1 MTDHDNSNK
10 PSWFTDEAPRQP
22 SPDASLFGGAYIGKR
37 SATDDL
43 INPNL
48 PVRESGLILQ
58 YRARQAAAKQAA
70 EGQEGPTTTEAAPQ
84 AAPDSSPQRSGD
96 APVQR
101 KRYADWRSMTG
112 GPGLINPN
120 LPVRES
126 GLILQYRAR
135 QAAAKQA
142 AEGQTT
148 TEAAPQAA
156 PESGVLPTGGAPI
169 QRKRDSA
176 ESVASIDPAVVQSG
190 GSTAPDP
197 ATHTGMGAH
206 FGAEALDANAAAV
219 QRKATGAATDDHVH
233 EAAQRGVAGG
243 GSALP
248 HLDVIQ
254 RLFGSHDVSK
264 IQAHTGDAAARAST
278 EIGAEAYA
286 TGDHV
291 AFADAPSLHTAAHEA
306 AHVVQQRGGVQLKGG
321 VGAAGDQYEQHAN
334 QVADAVVAGRSA
346 EGLLDSYAG
355 GGGAGATA
363 VQRFGRDEHADIPT
377 KHLIELYAYLR
388 TPDGKKWANDHGY
401 KSPEDLIR
409 RMEADPVVRADNEP
423 VKPGEKKHVAKLHGK
438 KTDFTYGEVT
448 AMMGD
453 LFGHWESLY
462 NANEDQRSHLM
473 GEDTTA
479 SNEKYTKGEYLKLAS
494 KNDSH
499 FAGKNQDAWL
509 DHHNQAIQLAM
520 KSGSDEM
527 LFEQALFI
535 DAAGGHFLTDAFS
548 AGHQFEK
555 AKIFNAVLIDVNKHF
570 IETDNK
576 QMQAYVGL
584 AGAADPGNIANLVIK
599 AIHDKMNLEGFDVV
613 NGKGM
618 KWKTFG
624 DGNLEKSPETQRIAA
639 LAVFESRQQVIG
651 ARNAKTPPEVKEVQD
666 FFPTNNTI
674 EKANDY
680 ALGLIPWARQQVE
693 KILYD
698 QRGAASSKAG
708 PVGGFIVEH
717 NIEAIGDPARER
729 NILQDQQFDRDHGG
743 SGAGTVAPQFE
754 FRFGK

>member
-1 MTDHDNSNK
+1 MGGGFESKPGGRSLVEQELVGGMTGSGSGSV
-10 PSWFTDEAPRQP
+10 PSV
-22 SPDASLFGGAYIGKR
+22 GKR
-37 SATDDL
+37 TLTEGLS
-43 INPNL
+43 L
-48 PVRESGLILQ
+48 PI
-58 YRARQAAAKQAA
+58 
-70 EGQEGPTTTEAAPQ
+70 
-84 AAPDSSPQRSGD
+84 
-96 APVQR
+96 
-101 KRYADWRSMTG
+101 M
-112 GPGLINPN
+112 
-120 LPVRES
+120 
-126 GLILQYRAR
+126 
-135 QAAAKQA
+135 
-142 AEGQTT
+142 
-148 TEAAPQAA
+148 
-156 PESGVLPTGGAPI
+156 
-169 QRKRDSA
+169 
-176 ESVASIDPAVVQSG
+176 
-190 GSTAPDP
+190 
-197 ATHTGMGAH
+197 
-206 FGAEALDANAAAV
+206 
-219 QRKATGAATDDHVH
+219 RKATGDAGTGTAVEAQVGAAGKTNGTPLP
-233 EAAQRGVAGG
+233 APLRGELEPALGADL
-243 GSALP
+243 SA
-248 HLDVIQ
+248 VRI
-254 RLFGSHDVSK
+254 
-264 IQAHTGDAAARAST
+264 HTGAASASASDALSAK
-278 EIGAEAYA
+278 AYA
-286 TGDHV
+286 TGQDVH
-291 AFADAPSLHTAAHEA
+291 FAANAYDPASASGRHLIAHEV
-306 AHVVQQRGGVQLKGG
+306 AHTVQQQ
-321 VGAAGDQYEQHAN
+321 GAAPGIQ
-334 QVADAVVAGRSA
+334 RSA
-346 EGLLDSYAG
+346 TVSTPGDAAERQAESFASAFV
-355 GGGAGATA
+355 GGASTQGIVTQGMQPAA
-363 VQRFGRDEHADIPT
+363 QIHRFGRDEHADIPT
-377 KHLIELYAYLR
+377 KHLTNLYEYLR
-388 TPDGKKWANDHGY
+388 TPAGKKWATDHGY
-401 KSPEDLIR
+401 KNPEDLIR
-409 RMEADPVVRADNEP
+409 RMEADPVVKTYNE
-423 VKPGEKKHVAKLHGK
+423 KPTAAEQAKGTEHHVAKLHGA
-438 KTDFTYGEVT
+438 KTEFSYGEVT

-462 NANEDQRSHLM
+462 NADEEQRAHLM

-479 SNEKYTKGEYLKLAS
+479 SNEKYTKGEYLKLAA

-535 DAAGGHFLTDAFS
+535 DAAGAHFLTDAFS

-599 AIHDKMNLEGFDVV
+599 AIHDKMNLEGFDVA

-674 EKANDY
+674 DRANDY

-708 PVGGFIVEH
+708 AVGGFIVEH
-717 NIEAIGDPARER
+717 NLEAIGDPARER

>member
-1 MTDHDNSNK
+1 MSSYDHRG
-10 PSWFTDEAPRQP
+10 PRDETGERRAHSDGPAPGKVTLVE
-22 SPDASLFGGAYIGKR
+22 SLPVVQR
-37 SATDDL
+37 SA
-43 INPNL
+43 
-48 PVRESGLILQ
+48 S
-58 YRARQAAAKQAA
+58 
-70 EGQEGPTTTEAAPQ
+70 
-84 AAPDSSPQRSGD
+84 
-96 APVQR
+96 APVQL
-101 KRYADWRSMTG
+101 D
-112 GPGLINPN
+112 
-120 LPVRES
+120 S
-126 GLILQYRAR
+126 GAVQET
-135 QAAAKQA
+135 AAK
-142 AEGQTT
+142 GV
-148 TEAAPQAA
+148 
-156 PESGVLPTGGAPI
+156 SG
-169 QRKRDSA
+169 
-176 ESVASIDPAVVQSG
+176 SG
-190 GSTAPDP
+190 G
-197 ATHTGMGAH
+197 
-206 FGAEALDANAAAV
+206 
-219 QRKATGAATDDHVH
+219 
-233 EAAQRGVAGG
+233 
-243 GSALP
+243 ALP
-248 HLDVIQ
+248 HRATIEE
-254 RLFGSHDVSK
+254 LFGRHNVSGIK
-264 IQAHTGDAAARAST
+264 AHVGGEAATASRAIS
-278 EIGAEAYA
+278 AEAYA
-286 TGDHV
+286 TGNNV
-291 AFADAPSLHTAAHEA
+291 AFASAPSLHTAAHEA
-306 AHVVQQRGGVQLKGG
+306 AHVIQQRGGVQLKGG
-321 VGAAGDQYEQHAN
+321 VGESGDAHERHADA
-334 QVADAVVAGRSA
+334 VADAVVQGKSA
-346 EGLLDSYAG
+346 EGLLDRYGGGAG
-355 GGGAGATA
+355 GGGGGGVTA

-377 KHLIELYAYLR
+377 KHLIALYAYLR
-388 TPDGKKWANDHGY
+388 TPEGKKWANDHGY

-409 RMEADPVVRADNEP
+409 RMEADPVVKTYNE
-423 VKPGEKKHVAKLHGK
+423 KPTAAEQAKGTEHHVAKLHGA

-462 NANEDQRSHLM
+462 NANEEQRAHLM
-473 GEDTTA
+473 GEDTTT
-479 SNEKYTKGEYLKLAS
+479 SNEKYTKGEYLKLAA

-520 KSGSDEM
+520 KSGPDEM

-535 DAAGGHFLTDAFS
+535 DAAAGHFLTDAFS

-555 AKIFNAVLIDVNKHF
+555 AKIFNAVLIDVKKHF

-674 EKANDY
+674 DKANDY

-708 PVGGFIVEH
+708 AVGGFIVEH
-717 NIEAIGDPARER
+717 NLEAIGDPAREH

-743 SGAGTVAPQFE
+743 SGASTVPPQFE